1 MQFKITI
8 ITGILFLLIGSISIA
23 KPISKN
29 ETNPQKIEQ
38 TRKKKPNFIQKIILK
53 KIQNKIYHDGEKA
66 SSLSKLSLALGIA
79 SFVSAFIGIGFLAAL
94 TAIITGAMVL
104 KREDL
109 KEKSRSYAIAGIVLG
124 ATLIFLATLF
134 IGAYFY
140 FGWG

>member
-94 TAIITGAMVL
+94 AAIITGAMVL

-109 KEKSRSYAIAGIVLG
+109 KEKPRSYAIAGIVLG
-124 ATLIFLATLF
+124 ATLIFLATLV

>member
-8 ITGILFLLIGSISIA
+8 ITGIFCLLISSISTA

-29 ETNPQKIEQ
+29 ETTPQKTEQ

-53 KIQNKIYHDGEKA
+53 KIEKKIDHDGEEA
-66 SSLSKLSLALGIA
+66 SSLSKVSLALGIA
-79 SFVSAFIGIGFLAAL
+79 SFLSAFIGIGFLAAL

-104 KREDL
+104 RRKDFNER
-109 KEKSRSYAIAGIVLG
+109 SRSYAIAGIVLG
-124 ATLIFLATLF
+124 ATLIFLATLV

-140 FGWG
+140 FGWI